1 MAKQIYLLGG
11 GDQVDYYDLD
21 KKIAENSKN
30 KKIFAI
36 NLTTEDRNKL
46 EQKKQELSNHFKR
59 VGYKDI
65 KFASDSKNII
75 LDMQEADV
83 LFIAGG
89 DTELLLSNIKKNKL
103 ARHIKSFN
111 KVIEGNSAGAY
122 TCCNKYIQIKEK
134 IREISGLGLVNI
146 KMKAHYTPEFDN
158 KLLELSESNEIYAVA
173 EKSAIIVDSGGHF
186 NYLGD
191 IFLFSEKQKKKLN

>member
-11 GDQVDYYDLD
+11 GEQEDYYDLD

-30 KKIFAI
+30 KRIFAI
-36 NLTTEDRNKL
+36 NLTTDDKNKL
-46 EQKKQELSNHFKR
+46 ELKKQKLLDHFKK
-59 VGYKDI
+59 VGYKEI

-75 LDMQEADV
+75 SDMQNADV

-89 DTELLLSNIKKNKL
+89 NTELLLSNIKKNKL
-103 ARHIKSFN
+103 AQPIRSFN

-122 TCCNKYIQIKEK
+122 TCCKKYIQIKEN

-146 KMKAHYTPEFDN
+146 KLKVHYTPDFDN
-158 KLLELSESNEIYAVA
+158 RLLKLSENSEIYAVA
-173 EKSAIIVDSGGHF
+173 EKAAIIVENGHF
-186 NYLGD
+186 NYLGEVL
-191 IFLFSEKQKKKLN
+191 LFSNKQKKKLN